1 MNLIAIAL
9 FLLSTIE
16 YYRFLHIQEQ
26 CCLKWQTSIFKF
38 GQLKK
43 EHDKCKIIRAEMQAK
58 LQHLTQLLLKERQ
71 TRRNAEMERDFY
83 VIIISGTQNA
93 NISHSVVISIFVLN
107 KNLFKFH

>member
-1 MNLIAIAL
+1 MLWVLDDQFAL

-83 VIIISGTQNA
+83 VS
-93 NISHSVVISIFVLN
+93 SS
-107 KNLFKFH
+107 KNQKTCNFNFYAKYKFI